1 MEWNMRSLLTGT
13 ALGGVL
19 GALAVGFA
27 AMAWP
32 QGQDAAAPPEDPRVA
47 TYQQIELF
55 AEIFARAQR
64 DYVVPIDERE
74 AMESAINGMLTSLD
88 PHSSYMDPEDFRSLQ
103 VQTSGQY
110 GGLGIEVTM
119 EDGFVKVISPIDDTP
134 AARAGIQPGDY
145 ITAINGKPIIGQTLN
160 DAVKEMRGEK
170 GTEIEITILRE
181 GVDPF
186 PVKLVR
192 DVVQQKSVTWK
203 KEANNIAYIR
213 VSTFNERTGALLEQ
227 AVEGINREIGPKPA
241 GIVLDLRNNG
251 GGLLDEAV
259 KVSDFFLS
267 GGEVVSTQGRRPI
280 DVERR
285 NASKAEVFKGVPVVV
300 LINGGSA
307 SASEIVAGALQD
319 RDRALVVGTTSFGKG
334 SVQSVIPLGADRGA
348 IRLTTA
354 RYYTPSGRS
363 IQALGIEPDIM
374 ITQVRLTE
382 EELAR
387 IQRFSEADLPHA
399 LANESGIERA
409 KLRMP
414 DEQPPEE
421 YEGEDFQLE
430 RAIQLLQ
437 EGRAATSRL
446 AMQEDK
452 AG

>member
-1 MEWNMRSLLTGT
+1 MMTEWNMRSLLTGT
-13 ALGGVL
+13 ALGGIL
-19 GALAVGFA
+19 GAAAVGFA

-32 QGQDAAAPPEDPRVA
+32 QQETATNPVDPRTL

-64 DYVVPIDERE
+64 DYVVPIDEQE
-74 AMESAINGMLTSLD
+74 AMSAAINGMLTSLD
-88 PHSSYMDPEDFRSLQ
+88 PHSGYLDPEDFQSLQ

-119 EDGFVKVISPIDDTP
+119 EDGFVKVISPMDGSP
-134 AARAGIQPGDY
+134 AAEAGIQPGDF
-145 ITAINGKPIIGQTLN
+145 ITAINGKAIIGQTLN
-160 DAVKEMRGEK
+160 DAVKEMRGES
-170 GTEIEITILRE
+170 GTEIEITVLRE
-181 GVDPF
+181 GMDPF
-186 PVKLVR
+186 QLKLVR
-192 DVVQQKSVTWK
+192 EVIQQKSVNWRM
-203 KEANNIAYIR
+203 EPGNIGYIR
-213 VSTFNERTGALLEQ
+213 IATFNERTNLLLEE
-227 AVEGINREIGPKPA
+227 ALDGIGKNGKPQ
-241 GIVLDLRNNG
+241 GIIIDLRNNG

-259 KVSDFFLS
+259 KVSDHFLS
-267 GGEVVSTQGRRPI
+267 GGEVVSTQGRRPV
-280 DVERR
+280 DVERL
-285 NASKAEVFKGVPVVV
+285 NATKGEVFKGVPMIV

-363 IQALGIEPDIM
+363 IQALGIEPDVM

-382 EELAR
+382 EELLK
-387 IQRFSEADLPHA
+387 IQRWSEADLPHA
-399 LANESGIERA
+399 LENESGEHREQM
-409 KLRMP
+409 RMP
-414 DEQPPEE
+414 DEQPPEG

-430 RAIQLLQ
+430 RALQ
-437 EGRAATSRL
+437 MLREGATVASRMAA
-446 AMQEDK
+446 K

>member
-1 MEWNMRSLLTGT
+1 
-13 ALGGVL
+13 
-19 GALAVGFA
+19 
-27 AMAWP
+27 
-32 QGQDAAAPPEDPRVA
+32 
-47 TYQQIELF
+47 
-55 AEIFARAQR
+55 
-64 DYVVPIDERE
+64 
-74 AMESAINGMLTSLD
+74 MLTSLD
-88 PHSSYMDPEDFRSLQ
+88 PHSSYMNPEDFKSLQ
-103 VQTSGQY
+103 VQTSGEY

-119 EDGFVKVISPIDDTP
+119 EEGFVKVISPIDDTP
-134 AARAGIQPGDY
+134 AQRAGIQPGDY
-145 ITAINGKPIIGQTLN
+145 ITAIDGKPIIGLTLN

-203 KEANNIAYIR
+203 EEPGDIAYIR
-213 VSTFNERTGALLEQ
+213 VSTFNERTGTLLEE
-227 AVEGINREIGPKPA
+227 AVQGINREIGPKPA

-285 NASKAEVFKGVPVVV
+285 NATKAEMFKGVPMIV

-307 SASEIVAGALQD
+307 SAAEIVAGALQD

-334 SVQSVIPLGADRGA
+334 SVQSVVPLGADRGA

-354 RYYTPSGRS
+354 RYFTPSGRS

-374 ITQVRLTE
+374 ITQVQLTE

-399 LANESGIERA
+399 LANESGIERS

-414 DEQPPEE
+414 DEQPPEG

-430 RAIQLLQ
+430 RALQLLK
-437 EGRAATSRL
+437 EGRASASRL

>member
-13 ALGGVL
+13 AIGGAL
-19 GALAVGFA
+19 GAVAVGFA

-32 QGQDAAAPPEDPRVA
+32 QDQRTNSDPRA
-47 TYQQIELF
+47 MTYQQIELF

-74 AMESAINGMLTSLD
+74 AMEAAINGMLTSLD
-88 PHSSYMDPEDFRSLQ
+88 PHSGYLDPEDFRSLQ
-103 VQTSGQY
+103 VQTSGEY
-110 GGLGIEVTM
+110 GGLGLEVTM
-119 EDGFVKVISPIDDTP
+119 EDGFVKVISPMDDTP
-134 AARAGIQPGDY
+134 ADRAGIVPGDL
-145 ITAINGKPIIGQTLN
+145 ITEINGKPIMGQTLN
-160 DAVKEMRGEK
+160 DAVSEMRGEQ
-170 GTEIEITILRE
+170 GTDIEITILRE

-186 PVKLVR
+186 QVTLTREVIR
-192 DVVQQKSVTWK
+192 QKSVTWRE
-203 KEANNIAYIR
+203 EADDIAYIR
-213 VSTFNERTGALLEQ
+213 ISTFNERTSLLLEE
-227 AVEGINREIGPKPA
+227 ALTDIGREVGARPR

-259 KVSDFFLS
+259 KVTDYFLA

-285 NASKAEVFKGVPVVV
+285 NADNSEVFKGVPVII

-319 RDRALVVGTTSFGKG
+319 RGRALVIGTTSFGKG
-334 SVQSVIPLGADRGA
+334 SVQSVIPLGAERGA

-363 IQALGIEPDIM
+363 IQALGIEPDLM
-374 ITQVRLTE
+374 VTQARLTE

-387 IQRFSEADLPHA
+387 LQRLSEADLPHA
-399 LANESGIERA
+399 MQNENGAERNA
-409 KLRMP
+409 ARMP
-414 DEQPPEE
+414 DEQPPED

-430 RAIQLLQ
+430 RAISILQ
-437 EGRAATSRL
+437 EGQAAMSRI
-446 AMQEDK
+446 AMQRDN